1 MTDFKKGYRTKLKK
15 ILTGFDPEG
24 SGYDYGSAKKFNIKP
39 DKSGHWPSRVPSTGL
54 ILKGKK
60 HKTFGLTEAGEGMA
74 GYKMI
79 KKSGRY
85 FSVKK

>member
-39 DKSGHWPSRVPSTGL
+39 DKSGPNFLPMALTRHGSQTKSQLQVVSRPHPPFLQKGVPL
-54 ILKGKK
+54 L
-60 HKTFGLTEAGEGMA
+60 
-74 GYKMI
+74 
-79 KKSGRY
+79 
-85 FSVKK
+85 